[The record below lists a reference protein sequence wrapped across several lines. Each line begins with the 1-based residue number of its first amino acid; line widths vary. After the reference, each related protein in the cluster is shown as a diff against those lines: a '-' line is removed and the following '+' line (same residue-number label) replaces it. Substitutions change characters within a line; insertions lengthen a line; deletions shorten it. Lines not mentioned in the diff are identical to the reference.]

1 MSSRVAAVKDKKEFK
16 VIEKTEH
23 SLEKVDDE
31 GGQYMSKTDILKRK
45 SCIVLEDDAK
55 QEKSG

>member
-1 MSSRVAAVKDKKEFK
+1 VKDKKEFK